1 MYSRH
6 FCTLPRCS
14 YELLF
19 SAGLWLEG
27 CGRQMSTRLFRILHC
42 ALRWGLEAELQE
54 KEVERGVLQFGSLV
68 DPCKAGREGLCI
80 TFIGCSSN
88 KGEKQHHLK
97 PPSCMQLEQSCS
109 LGPGLVPL
117 SWPGYVRNGCNT
129 SGCWALG
136 TLNCCLCGNEI
147 MSCLFL
153 HNSLPEAG
161 MHQGWANKLRSD
173 SDMSG
178 ISQSLLP
185 V

>member
-19 SAGLWLEG
+19 SAAFGRLWEADEHQTLQDSPLCLEMG
-27 CGRQMSTRLFRILHC
+27 FGGRTAGEGSR
-42 ALRWGLEAELQE
+42 
-54 KEVERGVLQFGSLV
+54 ERGVLQFGSLV

-88 KGEKQHHLK
+88 KGEKQHRLK

-117 SWPGYVRNGCNT
+117 SWPGYVQNGCNT

-161 MHQGWANKLRSD
+161 MHQG
-173 SDMSG
+173 
-178 ISQSLLP
+178 
-185 V
+185 